1 MPITMSTESEKSV
14 RSDGQPEAL
23 LECIL
28 ALERSLNIQPQ
39 QSGPP
44 TSQTGSSGTATLP
57 LSTPNTSGDSGGYG
71 LPQLAAKVGKTYYA
85 TMSNDK

>member
-1 MPITMSTESEKSV
+1 MSTESEESVTV
-14 RSDGQPEAL
+14 RSDGQSEAL
-23 LECIL
+23 LERVL

-44 TSQTGSSGTATLP
+44 TSQTGPSGTATLP

-85 TMSNDK
+85 TMSNNK